1 MIPLMLACIVI
12 WGINYAL
19 VGKIELAQ
27 RKFTIPLLSF
37 AASIAGSFIVIYAAK
52 LVYRDIKVY
61 NPLCFIGRNS
71 MTVLVLHFIESNM
84 IPWNVILPGNPA
96 SKKRIIILF
105 ILRTIFILVSL
116 TIWTKVKEAYK
127 KRHLKI
133 GKENKLSV

>member
-1 MIPLMLACIVI
+1 MHSYMGDKLCACRK
-12 WGINYAL
+12 NRTCTA
-19 VGKIELAQ
+19 A
-27 RKFTIPLLSF
+27 KFTIPLLSF

-127 KRHLKI
+127 NWKRK
-133 GKENKLSV
+133 

>member
-1 MIPLMLACIVI
+1 
-12 WGINYAL
+12 
-19 VGKIELAQ
+19 
-27 RKFTIPLLSF
+27 
-37 AASIAGSFIVIYAAK
+37 
-52 LVYRDIKVY
+52 
-61 NPLCFIGRNS
+61 
-71 MTVLVLHFIESNM
+71 M

-127 KRHLKI
+127 KRHIKI